1 MRCPNGTRKNKQGDC
16 IKKMLTQA
24 KPVKR
29 TRCPNGTRKNKKGVC
44 ESTSVNVKPKPSKL
58 TLKRCPNGTKK
69 NKGVCVPK
77 TEQLKTPRTKYSC
90 RYFEKP
96 IQMSKNELFQVGFDT
111 PNQFKKYVNLSK
123 APKLDCG
130 YQSLFALGLL
140 EVEHAK
146 KSAEEVNTKGK
157 VGIFTDKLT
166 TFFRINFGFTSKESI
181 QAYDS
186 KDTKTFLENHLEN
199 NYATILLLQFAKN
212 GHYIV
217 GYKWKNKV
225 YFYDPQQNK
234 HIKVDKKIKFSFFK
248 VKVEGPKVFT
258 PIQKSIPYI
267 G

>member
-16 IKKMLTQA
+16 IKKTMTNLELKPEPA
-24 KPVKR
+24 KL
-29 TRCPNGTRKNKKGVC
+29 TRCPNGTRKNKQGVC
-44 ESTSVNVKPKPSKL
+44 EPTLVKKHEST
-58 TLKRCPNGTKK
+58 TKRCPNSKK

-77 TEQLKTPRTKYSC
+77 TEKLKTPRTKYSC
-90 RYFEKP
+90 RYFKKP
-96 IQMSKNELFQVGFDT
+96 IQMSKNELFQIQFDKRD
-111 PNQFKKYVNLSK
+111 QFKKYVNLSK
-123 APKLDCG
+123 SPKLDCG
-130 YQSLFALGLL
+130 YQSLFVLGLL

-157 VGIFTDKLT
+157 FGIFTDKLI

-181 QAYDS
+181 ETYNTDNAKKFVED
-186 KDTKTFLENHLEN
+186 HLEN

-217 GYKWKNKV
+217 GYKWENKV

-234 HIKVDKKIKFSFFK
+234 HVQVEKKIKFDFFK
-248 VKVEGPKVFT
+248 VKVQGPKVFT
-258 PIQKSIPYI
+258 YIQKSIPYI